1 MSFEDTTR
9 KMADEVAT
17 EASAIACECKSMNGR
32 PWSAGEGKVLSQIAS
47 LASVVEKLA
56 RCVARRFPQHEE
68 GDLGHR
74 DVKPSN
80 VRSARADGSVCR
92 DCGGMTVPT
101 GACST
106 CSVCGSTGGC
116 G

>member
-1 MSFEDTTR
+1 MKDEERARAVLYDALLKISTRLGVTFGEATRWVGSICKDVEDDAHVRAITTR
-9 KMADEVAT
+9 PTPPA
-17 EASAIACECKSMNGR
+17 R
-32 PWSAGEGKVLSQIAS
+32 P
-47 LASVVEKLA
+47 
-56 RCVARRFPQHEE
+56 
-68 GDLGHR
+68 
-74 DVKPSN
+74 
-80 VRSARADGSVCR
+80 DGNLCR